1 MSNDLSHTGLRAYRL
16 KDDGPSTLREKA
28 FTDLWQQEQES
39 HLLEYLLGSDNQKG
53 NVSERDAQV
62 AATVIQWLGT
72 AVGQSFI
79 EKVQFRI
86 AMQMGRSTDPS

>member
-1 MSNDLSHTGLRAYRL
+1 MSTELNHTGLRAYRL

-28 FTDLWQQEQES
+28 FAELWQQEQES

-53 NVSERDAQV
+53 NVTERDAQV

-72 AVGQSFI
+72 AVGQSFM
-79 EKVQFRI
+79 EKVQFKV
-86 AMQMGRSTDPS
+86 ALQMGRSTDRS